1 MRTRTLVAALLG
13 AGATM
18 VVPSPSRAAPPG
30 PNAQV
35 MHVLE
40 IATDDADDQSK
51 AVTLALR
58 QRVRESK
65 EYALDGT
72 DHSLQ
77 VFSLALHCP
86 DPPNAVCQG
95 KIAEKLS
102 ARQYFWG
109 TMKKAPGNQVTLDLH
124 LWQRGRDDVHERF
137 TFSDNL
143 TEPRDP
149 ALERLADQMYQRLVF
164 FGRVGVA
171 RLVAERAIEGEL
183 FVNGRP
189 QGPIS
194 HAQHELTLP
203 PGDYTFEVRSGGRVT
218 MTGRGRVA
226 ASQALEIRL
235 VPLRPGQ
242 PDSISA
248 PLDVE
253 VGVRAR
259 IPDSNSSS
267 SWRRPV
273 GIVGLGV
280 GGALL
285 AAGAY
290 ASVRVLTFGED
301 EAYKGYRSGINP
313 NQDACKFAEA
323 GVESTVTG
331 AASASRVDRIC
342 GSSKALTTF
351 QYIAY
356 PVGAV
361 AAGAGLILLLSAQG
375 DSSASS
381 AASKGPH
388 WALLPQAG
396 PGRAGLDF
404 HLAF

>member
-13 AGATM
+13 AGAAM
-18 VVPSPSRAAPPG
+18 VAPSPSRAAPPG
-30 PNAQV
+30 PNAPV

-40 IATDDADDQSK
+40 IATDDADDQAK

-58 QRVRESK
+58 HRVRESK

-86 DPPNAVCQG
+86 DPPDAPCQS
-95 KIAEKLS
+95 KIADKLG
-102 ARQYFWG
+102 AKQYFWG
-109 TMKKAPGNQVTLDLH
+109 TMKKVSGNHVTLDLH
-124 LWQRGRDDVHERF
+124 LWQRGRSDVHERF

-171 RLVAERAIEGEL
+171 RLTAERAIEGEL
-183 FVNGRP
+183 FVNGRA

-218 MTGRGRVA
+218 LTGRGRVT
-226 ASQALEIRL
+226 ASQAHEVRL
-235 VPLRPGQ
+235 LPVRSNQ
-242 PDSISA
+242 PDGISQ
-248 PLDVE
+248 PIDVE

-259 IPDSNSSS
+259 APDGSSSS

-285 AAGAY
+285 AAGAF
-290 ASVRVLTFGED
+290 ASVRVLGFGED
-301 EAYKGYRSGINP
+301 EAYKAYRSGINP
-313 NQDACKFAEA
+313 DQDACKFAEA
-323 GVESTVTG
+323 GIESGVSG
-331 AASASRVDRIC
+331 AASAARVDRIC
-342 GSSKALTTF
+342 GASKTFTTF

-375 DSSASS
+375 EGSAPT
-381 AASKGPH
+381 AKAKATR
-388 WALLPQAG
+388 WALLPDAG
-396 PGRAGLDF
+396 PGRAGIDF
-404 HLAF
+404 RLAF